1 MTDLILGSEEQRLEL
16 AIIAWLDAKGKRSG
30 SAKTATA
37 YRAAL
42 QSFRSYLFAQRLDLD
57 GPAQA
62 VALLAQQWAG
72 LGTPAPATYNQR
84 LAIISSF
91 YSYALKHDLLHANPI
106 GRVDRRPVQSYGGAQ
121 ALDYAELRRRLA
133 LIDRTTPR
141 GLRDYALLAVALQ
154 TGRRLSE
161 LAALRWSALQL
172 RGDKLTIRWQRTK
185 GGKQMQDSL
194 PRPTARALLEYLA
207 VVYKGRLNALPPDA
221 PVWISLS
228 RRNQGEA
235 LTIQTIADI
244 CERHLGTPKVHTL
257 RHTFARAMEDSGAKV
272 SDIQARLGH
281 TSLATTGRYLAALKQ
296 AENTHGD
303 TLAELFGIGET

>member
-1 MTDLILGSEEQRLEL
+1 MTDLILGSDERRLEL
-16 AIIAWLDAKGKRSG
+16 AIIAWLDAKSKRSG

-37 YRAAL
+37 YRATL
-42 QSFRSYLFAQRLDLD
+42 QSFRSYLLTQGVDLD

-62 VALLAQQWAG
+62 VALLAQHWAG
-72 LGTPAPATYNQR
+72 LGSPAPATYNQR

-91 YSYALKHDLLHANPI
+91 YAYAMKHDLLAANPI

-121 ALDYAELRRRLA
+121 ALDFAELRRRLA

-161 LAALRWSALQL
+161 LAALRWGALQL
-172 RGDKLTIRWQRTK
+172 RGDKLTIHWHRTK
-185 GGKQMQDSL
+185 GGKQMQDTL
-194 PRPTARALLEYLA
+194 PRPTARTLLEYLSA
-207 VVYKGRLNALPPDA
+207 IYQGRLAALAADT
-221 PVWISLS
+221 PVWVNFSP
-228 RRNQGEA
+228 RNVGQA
-235 LTIQTIADI
+235 LTIQTIADV
-244 CERHLGTPKVHTL
+244 CEKHLGTPKVHTL

-296 AENTHGD
+296 AENAHGE
-303 TLAELFGIGET
+303 TLAELFGIGEA

>member
-1 MTDLILGSEEQRLEL
+1 MTNLILGSEEQRLEL
-16 AIIAWLDAKGKRSG
+16 AIIAWLDAKSKRSG

-37 YRAAL
+37 YRATL
-42 QSFRSYLFAQRLDLD
+42 QSFRSYLFAQHLDLD
-57 GPAQA
+57 GPPHA

-91 YSYALKHDLLHANPI
+91 YSYGMKHDLLGANPI

-133 LIDRTTPR
+133 LIDRMTPR

-172 RGDKLTIRWQRTK
+172 RGDKLTLGWQRTK
-185 GGKQMQDSL
+185 GGKQMQDL
-194 PRPTARALLEYLA
+194 LARPTARALLEYLA
-207 VVYKGRLNALPPDA
+207 VVYQGRLNALPHDA
-221 PVWISLS
+221 PVWVSFS

-296 AENTHGD
+296 AENTHGE

>member
-1 MTDLILGSEEQRLEL
+1 MTNLILSSDEQRLEL
-16 AIIAWLDAKGKRSG
+16 TIVAWLDAKSKRSG

-37 YRAAL
+37 YRATL

-91 YSYALKHDLLHANPI
+91 YSYGMKHDLLPANPI
-106 GRVDRRPVQSYGGAQ
+106 GRVDRRPVQGYGGAQ

-185 GGKQMQDSL
+185 GGKQMQDLL

-207 VVYKGRLNALPPDA
+207 VAYKGRLNALPPDA
-221 PVWISLS
+221 PVWVSFS

-296 AENTHGD
+296 AENTHGE

>member
-37 YRAAL
+37 YRATL

-57 GPAQA
+57 GPPQA

-91 YSYALKHDLLHANPI
+91 YSYALKHALLPANPI
-106 GRVDRRPVQSYGGAQ
+106 GRVDRRPVQSYGAAQ

-133 LIDRTTPR
+133 LIDRTTAR

-185 GGKQMQDSL
+185 GGKQMQDLL
-194 PRPTARALLEYLA
+194 PRRLCQLIA
-207 VVYKGRLNALPPDA
+207 VQV
-221 PVWISLS
+221 
-228 RRNQGEA
+228 
-235 LTIQTIADI
+235 
-244 CERHLGTPKVHTL
+244 
-257 RHTFARAMEDSGAKV
+257 
-272 SDIQARLGH
+272 
-281 TSLATTGRYLAALKQ
+281 
-296 AENTHGD
+296 GD
-303 TLAELFGIGET
+303 L